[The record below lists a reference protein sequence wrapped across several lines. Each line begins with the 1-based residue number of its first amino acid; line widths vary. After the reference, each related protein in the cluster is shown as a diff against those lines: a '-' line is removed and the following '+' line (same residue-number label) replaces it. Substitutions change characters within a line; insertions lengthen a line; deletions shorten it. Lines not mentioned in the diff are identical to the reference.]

1 MPVFMKVTL
10 RLPLSVHRAVNK
22 AAEES
27 GQSLNAEIVSR
38 LNASLGN
45 PYLSEKDANDDV
57 LYRLADLEARITQLE
72 NQKPGRMPTSISQ
85 KRPKTKTATGDG

>member
-22 AAEES
+22 AAKES
-27 GQSLNAEIVSR
+27 GRSLNTEIVSR

-45 PYLSEKDANDDV
+45 PYLSEKDTTDDV

-72 NQKPGRMPTSISQ
+72 SQQPGLATTSISQ
-85 KRPKTKTATGDG
+85 KRLKTKAANGDG

>member
-10 RLPLSVHRAVNK
+10 RLPLSVHRAVSK

-57 LYRLADLEARITQLE
+57 LYRLAEVEARITQLE
-72 NQKPGRMPTSISQ
+72 NQRSEKPTSMSQ
-85 KRPKTKTATGDG
+85 KRPKTKTANGDG